1 MNIELTVHLF
11 NCSVLKSFGT
21 YRLKKQETSM
31 QILEAASKRF
41 MHYGYN
47 KTTMAEI
54 ARDLKMSTGNLYR
67 FFPSKLDIAE
77 AIAVAHEEDDYK
89 LLSHITELK
98 KPAPERLRIF
108 VQNVLEVT
116 FYKIAESNKVFEVAQ
131 AIISQRPEYANKVL
145 ANEREFLIKILNDG
159 VEEGTIKP
167 LADANW
173 TAEVLQCATMK
184 YRYPQLHHCYN
195 LDYLKKELD
204 GVMDHFN
211 AGIGAK

>member
-1 MNIELTVHLF
+1 MYY
-11 NCSVLKSFGT
+11 LKKIFGT
-21 YRLKKQETSM
+21 YSLKKQETSM

-77 AIAVAHEEDDYK
+77 AIAVAHEEEDYK
-89 LLSHITELK
+89 NLSQIADLK

-108 VQNVLEVT
+108 AQSVLEIT
-116 FYKIAESNKVFEVAQ
+116 FNKIAESNKVFEVAQ
-131 AIISQRPEYANKVL
+131 AIISQRPEYANRVL
-145 ANEREFLIKILNDG
+145 ANEREFLTKILNDG
-159 VEEGTIKP
+159 VKEGTIKP
-167 LADANW
+167 LENAHW

-184 YRYPQLHHCYN
+184 YRYPQLHHCFN
-195 LDYLKKELD
+195 LEYLQKELN
-204 GVMDHFN
+204 GVMDHFSS
-211 AGIGAK
+211 GIGAK

>member
-1 MNIELTVHLF
+1 M
-11 NCSVLKSFGT
+11 
-21 YRLKKQETSM
+21 KKQETSM

-77 AIAVAHEEDDYK
+77 AIAVEHEEDGYK
-89 LLSHITELK
+89 FLAQISELK

-108 VQNVLEVT
+108 AQSVLEIT
-116 FYKIAESNKVFEVAQ
+116 FNKIAESNKVFEVAQ
-131 AIISQRPEYANKVL
+131 AIISQRPEYANSVL
-145 ANEREFLIKILNDG
+145 ANEREFLTKILNDG
-159 VEEGTIKP
+159 IKEGTIRE
-167 LADANW
+167 LENVNW

-184 YRYPQLHHCYN
+184 YRYPQLHGCHN
-195 LDYLKKELD
+195 IDYLKKELD
-204 GVMDHFN
+204 GVMDHIM

>member
-1 MNIELTVHLF
+1 M
-11 NCSVLKSFGT
+11 
-21 YRLKKQETSM
+21 KKQETSM

-77 AIAVAHEEDDYK
+77 AIAVAHEEEDYQHLRQIAK
-89 LLSHITELK
+89 LK

-108 VQNVLEVT
+108 TQSVLEIT
-116 FYKIAESNKVFEVAQ
+116 FNKIAESNKVFEVAQ
-131 AIISQRPEYANKVL
+131 AIISQRPEYANRVL
-145 ANEREFLIKILNDG
+145 ANEREYLQAILNDG
-159 VEEGTIKP
+159 VAEGTIRP
-167 LADANW
+167 LENANW

-195 LDYLKKELD
+195 LEYLQKELD

-211 AGIGAK
+211 VGIGAK